1 MDLGGN
7 EELAESRDDVE
18 SSGFSNSAMDEQV
31 TGTTDKLAEDGA
43 LSQIIEESMTAGA
56 AAAFITYTINLGV
69 ELKTG
74 KKIIFLRVDLSS
86 TFFNLMV
93 SNP

>member
-1 MDLGGN
+1 
-7 EELAESRDDVE
+7 
-18 SSGFSNSAMDEQV
+18 MDEQV

-43 LSQIIEESMTAGA
+43 VSQIIEESMTAGA

-74 KKIIFLRVDLSS
+74 KKISEATADSLKTSEAVIYDWGGARDD
-86 TFFNLMV
+86 N
-93 SNP
+93 